1 MAVLGVWVAGKE
13 GLQEKRLEYNVRT
26 GKRPPASVT
35 PPCDPDD
42 HSRSP
47 DSGELSSFS
56 FPQEQILSKGLGAS

>member
-1 MAVLGVWVAGKE
+1 MAMLGVWVVGKE

-42 HSRSP
+42 HSWSS
-47 DSGELSSFS
+47 DSEELSSFS
-56 FPQEQILSKGLGAS
+56 FP